1 VRQLISAFEA
11 SGAALDEFV
20 SSLASDPDVLHE
32 PVDGGASW
40 TGADVLAH
48 LLEAE
53 LVYAVR
59 IGQVLTLPE
68 PVIQAYDQDAWVRRF
83 AAVDGGGGIGIAD
96 WVALH
101 RLLRQRLCAL
111 LTTLSPDEWVRG
123 GRHEE
128 RGVETVSDIVGHLV
142 EHDGEHLAQLRAAV
156 AVA

>member
-1 VRQLISAFEA
+1 MRQLISAFEA
-11 SGAALDEFV
+11 SGAALDDVV
-20 SSLASDPDVLHE
+20 SSMASNPGVLHD
-32 PVDGGASW
+32 PVDDGASW

-59 IGQVLTLPE
+59 IGQVLTVPD

-83 AAVDGGGGIGIAD
+83 ASVDGAADVAD

-101 RLLRQRLCAL
+101 RLLRRRLCAL
-111 LTTLSPDEWVRG
+111 LATLSPEEWGRG

-128 RGVETVSDIVGHLV
+128 RGVETVADIVAHLV
-142 EHDGEHLAQLRAAV
+142 EHDGEHLAQLQAAV
-156 AVA
+156 GVA